1 MSSVVSIND
10 MRRVSLKELKELA
23 YDAKYGL
30 WEKARRYDRDVK
42 LYLHWTAGAYH
53 QFWDS
58 YHVQIDSDGS
68 IYIQDG
74 VGFDTV
80 LNGIWMRNSGSVG
93 ITLLG
98 CFDATTSQGLGTNPP
113 TAAQIESM
121 SMVVAVLSNALDLT
135 IDKQRVLTHGEAADN
150 EDGYWGS
157 YGEDELYGPNTTCTR
172 WDLEYLGTADSP
184 VFDPTNTEGKRGG
197 DIIRGKAAWY
207 SSQYPD
213 GVENHM

>member
-10 MRRVSLKELKELA
+10 MRKVSLSELKELA
-23 YDAKYGL
+23 YEAKYGL
-30 WEKARRYDRDVK
+30 WERARSYDRDVK
-42 LYLHWTAGAYH
+42 IYLHWTAGTYH

-58 YHVQIDSDGS
+58 YQVQIDKDGS
-68 IYIQDG
+68 IYVQDG
-74 VGFDTV
+74 VSLDTV
-80 LNGIWMRNSGSVG
+80 LNAVWLRNSGSVN
-93 ITLLG
+93 ITVLG
-98 CFDATTSQGLGTNPP
+98 CYDATAYGGLGTNPP
-113 TAAQIESM
+113 TQQQIESM
-121 SMVVAVLSNALDLT
+121 SMAVSVLAKALDLT

-150 EDGYWGS
+150 EDGYWGA
-157 YGEDELYGPNTTCTR
+157 YGSDSLYGPNTTCER

>member
-74 VGFDTV
+74 VG
-80 LNGIWMRNSGSVG
+80 
-93 ITLLG
+93 
-98 CFDATTSQGLGTNPP
+98 
-113 TAAQIESM
+113 
-121 SMVVAVLSNALDLT
+121 
-135 IDKQRVLTHGEAADN
+135 
-150 EDGYWGS
+150 
-157 YGEDELYGPNTTCTR
+157 LYI
-172 WDLEYLGTADSP
+172 Y
-184 VFDPTNTEGKRGG
+184 
-197 DIIRGKAAWY
+197 
-207 SSQYPD
+207 
-213 GVENHM
+213 